1 MRHSV
6 CFLLLKPVPRRLN
19 RGKITVPPG
28 RREKGEIMKLG
39 FTEHD
44 EQQFALLSDELQEY
58 LLSSGIFEGFVPS
71 NIGPGGSP
79 CYAWRAMAIGR
90 IDGNRRIPLRKRN
103 EWLLELEQV
112 TDSLELVAG
121 KLSYLD
127 YRRFWRPTFG
137 KATRG

>member
-1 MRHSV
+1 MSATTPAPAV
-6 CFLLLKPVPRRLN
+6 Y
-19 RGKITVPPG
+19 PG
-28 RREKGEIMKLG
+28 RKGKNMKLS

-44 EQQFALLSDELQEY
+44 EQQFAQLSTELQEY
-58 LLSSGIFEGFVPS
+58 LLASKIFEDFVPS
-71 NIGPGGSP
+71 NVGPGGSP

-121 KLSYLD
+121 KLPYLD
-127 YRRFWRPTFG
+127 YRRFWSPTFG

>member
-1 MRHSV
+1 
-6 CFLLLKPVPRRLN
+6 
-19 RGKITVPPG
+19 
-28 RREKGEIMKLG
+28 MKLG

-58 LLSSGIFEGFVPS
+58 LLASGIFEDFLPS
-71 NIGPGGSP
+71 YPDGRP

-90 IDGNRRIPLRKRN
+90 IDGDRRIPLRKRN
-103 EWLLELEQV
+103 EWLLELERV